1 MYLNGRE
8 KILFKLQEVEK
19 RGTKRMKN
27 KTDDLENFINSQE
40 ISLCQELNNKKQTP
54 QPFRKLAYVKH

>member
-1 MYLNGRE
+1 
-8 KILFKLQEVEK
+8 
-19 RGTKRMKN
+19 MKN

-40 ISLCQELNNKKQTP
+40 ISLCQELNNKKQMP